1 MDLGRL
7 RLGEVIAGAAGLA
20 LLLVMFLPWYA
31 PNAQLGLAAASA
43 GHRLDRSFSAWE
55 AFGILDLLLLVTA
68 LAAIG
73 VAVLAGTQRSVAL
86 PVAASVVVTSLGV
99 FVTLL
104 VLYRL
109 TNEPLG
115 PDSLT
120 DVRFGGYLGLALCA
134 LIALGGFLSMQEEGK
149 TLADV
154 APGLARGRSAPA
166 VRTRPAPP
174 ASPSGRRRPP
184 GGAPSAGA

>member
-1 MDLGRL
+1 VDLGRL
-7 RLGEVIAGAAGLA
+7 RLGEVVAALAGIA
-20 LLLVMFLPWYA
+20 LLVVMFLPWYG

-43 GHRLDRSFSAWE
+43 GHRIDRAFSAWE
-55 AFGILDLLLLVTA
+55 AFGILDILLLVTA

-86 PVAASVVVTSLGV
+86 PVAASVVVTALGV

-109 TNEPLG
+109 VNEPLG

-120 DVRFGGYLGLALCA
+120 DIRFGAYLGLGLCA
-134 LIALGGFLSMQEEGK
+134 LVALGGFLSLQEDGR
-149 TLADV
+149 TLADI
-154 APGLARGRSAPA
+154 APGLSGSRPQPA

-174 ASPSGRRRPP
+174 ASASARRPP
-184 GGAPSAGA
+184 RDGASSAGA

>member
-7 RLGEVIAGAAGLA
+7 RLGEVIAAAAGIA
-20 LLLVMFLPWYA
+20 LLVVMFLPWYA

-43 GHRLDRSFSAWE
+43 GHRLDHSFSAWE
-55 AFGILDLLLLVTA
+55 AFGILDILLLLTA
-68 LAAIG
+68 LAAVG

-86 PVAASVVVTSLGV
+86 PVAASVVVTALGV
-99 FVTLL
+99 FVTLM

-109 TNEPLG
+109 VNEPLG

-120 DVRFGGYLGLALCA
+120 DLRFGAYLGLALSA
-134 LIALGGFLSMQEEGK
+134 LIALGGFLSMQEEGT

-154 APGLARGRSAPA
+154 APGLARGRSEPA

-174 ASPSGRRRPP
+174 VSPSARRPPP
-184 GGAPSAGA
+184 GGAPTAGA

>member
-7 RLGEVIAGAAGLA
+7 RLGEVLAAAAGIA
-20 LLLVMFLPWYA
+20 LLVVMFLPWYA

-43 GHRLDRSFSAWE
+43 GHRLDHSFSAWE
-55 AFGILDLLLLVTA
+55 AFGILDLLLLATA

-73 VAVLAGTQRSVAL
+73 AAVLAGTQRAVAL
-86 PVAASVVVTSLGV
+86 PVAASVVVTALGV
-99 FVTLL
+99 FVAVL

-109 TNEPLG
+109 VNEPLG

-120 DVRFGGYLGLALCA
+120 DIRFGAYVGLALCA
-134 LIALGGFLSMQEEGK
+134 VIALGGFASMQEQGT

-154 APGLARGRSAPA
+154 APGLSRGGDRSQPP

-174 ASPSGRRRPP
+174 SDGAS
-184 GGAPSAGA
+184 SAGA

>member
-7 RLGEVIAGAAGLA
+7 RLGEAVAAAAGIA
-20 LLLVMFLPWYA
+20 LLVVMFLPWYA

-43 GHRLDRSFSAWE
+43 GHRLDHSFSAWE
-55 AFGILDLLLLVTA
+55 AFGILDLLLLATA

-73 VAVLAGTQRSVAL
+73 AAVLAGTQRAVAL
-86 PVAASVVVTSLGV
+86 PVAAGVVVTALGV
-99 FVTLL
+99 FVAVL

-109 TNEPLG
+109 VNEPLG

-120 DVRFGGYLGLALCA
+120 DIRFGAYVGLALCA
-134 LIALGGFLSMQEEGK
+134 MIALGGFASMQEQGT

-154 APGLARGRSAPA
+154 APGLSRAGDRSQPP

-174 ASPSGRRRPP
+174 SDGAS
-184 GGAPSAGA
+184 SAGA